1 MTCPHLC
8 IASIKVTRSKNGI
21 SPFCGSLKKASQ
33 SVVPFGFL
41 RESREFFP
49 TKQRDLSNVN
59 ITTDYYKIKSG
70 TNRKQ
75 LYLNFKNKVVIN
87 ITSESEFFFT
97 ILDPTHQPKSS
108 NRKNSKPTD
117 KRQNG
122 TIKLL
127 PYECTKWDRN

>member
-1 MTCPHLC
+1 MYC
-8 IASIKVTRSKNGI
+8 INKSHAIKKWYQPLLWIIKESISIGRS
-21 SPFCGSLKKASQ
+21 
-33 SVVPFGFL
+33 VWFL
-41 RESREFFP
+41 QESREFFP

-117 KRQNG
+117 KRQNCS
-122 TIKLL
+122 IKLL